1 VSRATSAIMGPTVHR
16 RPSARRRP
24 RPAAALIL
32 LVLVLAM
39 GGCASAPSASASGP
53 RSVPGAAPPGPLP
66 AHCTAHASD
75 QAGLRRAVAAAAPG
89 DHICVTGD
97 LGGTRLAISRSGTPQ
112 RPIEV
117 IGDGNTTVAGI
128 TINAHQVQVRGFRV
142 LHAYAPAIWMKGTGI
157 TVENNTVRHPTG
169 DDFDGIRFFGTDLK
183 IVHNTITDISPDNTQ
198 AHADCMQSFA
208 TGANSDTPNTG
219 PSQHVLIDSNRCE
232 HIDNQCLIVEG
243 PFSSAGDGSRVSTT
257 TDIRFTNNYCEAHAS
272 QAVWLDDVR
281 NAVLE
286 NNEIDGGMLKAF
298 GLANN
303 SSGATVSGNKI
314 SSDIDN
320 EISMDDSSMFGYH
333 GPTPH
338 GSP

>member
-1 VSRATSAIMGPTVHR
+1 VSRVTSVRRWR
-16 RPSARRRP
+16 RPAGT
-24 RPAAALIL
+24 LVL

-39 GGCASAPSASASGP
+39 AGCASAPPASAPGP

-66 AHCTAHASD
+66 AHCTAHVTD
-75 QAGLRRAVAAAAPG
+75 PAGLRRAVAVAAPG

-97 LGGTRLAISRSGTPQ
+97 LGATRLAITRSGTPQ

-117 IGDGNTTVAGI
+117 LGDGNTTVAGI
-128 TINAHQVQVRGFRV
+128 TINADQVRVQGFQV
-142 LHAYAPAIWMKGTGI
+142 LHAYAPGIWMKGTGI

-183 IVHNTITDISPDNTQ
+183 ILHNTITDIAPDDSQ

-208 TGANSDTPNTG
+208 TGANSETPNTG

-243 PFSSAGDGSRVSTT
+243 PFSSAGDGSRVSVT

-272 QAVWLDDVR
+272 QAVRLDDVR

-286 NNEIDGGMLKAF
+286 NNEIDSGVVKAF
-298 GLANN
+298 GVANN
-303 SSGATVSGNKI
+303 SSGATVGGNKI
-314 SSDIDN
+314 SPDIDN

-338 GSP
+338 GKP

>member
-1 VSRATSAIMGPTVHR
+1 VSRATSAR
-16 RPSARRRP
+16 WRP
-24 RPAAALIL
+24 RPAAALAP

-39 GGCASAPSASASGP
+39 GGCASASSAPSAPASGP

-66 AHCTAHASD
+66 AHCTAHVTDPVA
-75 QAGLRRAVAAAAPG
+75 LRRAVAVAAPG
-89 DHICVTGD
+89 DRVCVTGD
-97 LGGTRLAISRSGTPQ
+97 LGATRLAITRSGTPQ

-117 IGDGNTTVAGI
+117 IGDGNTTIAGI
-128 TINAHQVQVRGFRV
+128 TINADQVRVRGFRM

-157 TVENNTVRHPTG
+157 TVEDNTVRHPTG

-183 IVHNTITDISPDNTQ
+183 ILHNTITDIAPDDSQ

-208 TGANSDTPNTG
+208 TGTNSVTPNTG
-219 PSQHVLIDSNRCE
+219 PTQHVLIDGNRCE

-243 PFSSAGDGSRVSTT
+243 PFSSAGDGSRASVT
-257 TDIRFTNNYCEAHAS
+257 TDIRYTNNYCEAHAS

-286 NNEIDGGMLKAF
+286 NNEIDGSMVKAF
-298 GLANN
+298 GVANN
-303 SSGATVSGNKI
+303 SSGATVGGNKI
-314 SSDIDN
+314 SPDIDN
-320 EISMDDSSMFGYH
+320 EISMDDSSTFNYH